1 MSVVQVKQQQIVV
14 RINLQ
19 RKQMM
24 MKKKKMNQFILNQ
37 VQVLDGKNDVKQFV
51 YIDLK
56 SKIQHLGFFFRLLN
70 VIFRVLMH
78 LI

>member
-1 MSVVQVKQQQIVV
+1 MSVVRVKQQQIVV
-14 RINLQ
+14 RINIQ

-24 MKKKKMNQFILNQ
+24 MKKKMNQFILNQ

>member
-1 MSVVQVKQQQIVV
+1 MSVVRVKQQQIVV
-14 RINLQ
+14 RINIQ

-24 MKKKKMNQFILNQ
+24 MKKKMNQFILNQ

-51 YIDLK
+51 YVDLK
-56 SKIQHLGFFFRLLN
+56 SKIQPLGFFFFRLLN